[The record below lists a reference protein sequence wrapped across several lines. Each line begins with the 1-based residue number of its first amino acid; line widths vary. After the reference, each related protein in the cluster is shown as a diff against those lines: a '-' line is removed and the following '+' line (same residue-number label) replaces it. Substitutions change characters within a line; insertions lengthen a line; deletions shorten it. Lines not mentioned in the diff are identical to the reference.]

1 MQYGQTGSGKTYT
14 IIGHEDDEGAENN
27 FLPNTGF
34 ASGEDEGIVSR
45 SLAYIFSQVE
55 ARNAAAGEGGEAD
68 LASSGS
74 SGSGLSLA
82 SQGSSSATATIVG
95 DGCKYSIR
103 ASYSEI
109 YNEALYDLLCFDQR
123 QLSLRWD
130 PVKGFHAPE
139 LTLQEC
145 ATLQDAQDVVACGLR
160 HRRVGSHS
168 LNLESSRSHAILTI
182 YIDAVPVRPEAADFG
197 STRMGKVVFVDLA
210 GSERLKDSHS
220 EGIAMRETASINRS
234 LFMLGKV
241 ISCLASGAKGS
252 VVPYRES
259 KLTKLLMDSLGGS
272 ALSLMIACC
281 SPSVAHLEET
291 LSTLS
296 YATRAKN
303 IKNAPAV
310 QMDPQQAAL
319 AALRR
324 EIKVLRAE
332 NAFLRDQLMLAN
344 AGGGGLA
351 GSEAAAAG
359 ILTAGGDTPNASA
372 AGLLPLPSSSAS
384 HYSPGSS
391 PSPLPA
397 HSVMLPVPNALQEEL
412 SRRLNDAQRLLGT
425 LSSENSRLAAE
436 NERLRAGGLQ
446 VAGEYSGAVEE
457 IEWLRS
463 KLARLEVTLMGVAGA
478 EGTTNQVL
486 VPNGEQDLPL
496 PLPVL
501 VQEKKD
507 DVSNQ
512 NENGS
517 HLKRALPNSP
527 IKENKVLSKESKK
540 SPPTVPGAEAE
551 EAGKMMPDNEKDEV
565 GLVLTKEKLVAKA
578 RATPL
583 PD

>member
-1 MQYGQTGSGKTYT
+1 MLPCSTFGSG
-14 IIGHEDDEGAENN
+14 D
-27 FLPNTGF
+27 
-34 ASGEDEGIVSR
+34 DEGIVSR
-45 SLAYIFSQVE
+45 SLAYIFKQVE
-55 ARNAAAGEGGEAD
+55 ARNAAVAAERAGEGD
-68 LASSGS
+68 LDSNGS
-74 SGSGLSLA
+74 NGAGDSPSP
-82 SQGSSSATATIVG
+82 ATTITS

-103 ASYSEI
+103 TSYSEI

-130 PVKGFHAPE
+130 PVKSFHAPD

-145 ATLQDAQDVVACGLR
+145 ATLQDAQEVVACGLR

-168 LNLESSRSHAILTI
+168 LNLESSRSHTILTV
-182 YIDAVPVRPEAADFG
+182 YIDAAPVRPEAADFG

-241 ISCLASGAKGS
+241 ISSLASGAKGS

-281 SPSVAHLEET
+281 SPSIVHLEET

-324 EIKVLRAE
+324 ELKVLRAE
-332 NAFLRDQLMLAN
+332 NAYLRDQLIMAN
-344 AGGGGLA
+344 TGGGLPQA
-351 GSEAAAAG
+351 PDL
-359 ILTAGGDTPNASA
+359 LTASGGTPTSSGA
-372 AGLLPLPSSSAS
+372 AGLSPPFSSQF
-384 HYSPGSS
+384 SPGSS

-397 HSVMLPVPNALQEEL
+397 HSVMLPVPPAPQEEL

-457 IEWLRS
+457 IEWLKS
-463 KLARLEVTLMGVAGA
+463 KLSRLEVSLLGVGAGDASTKQLPGGEEDQALLLPEADAQMGADT
-478 EGTTNQVL
+478 EMKPFQSPPSSRT
-486 VPNGEQDLPL
+486 
-496 PLPVL
+496 
-501 VQEKKD
+501 
-507 DVSNQ
+507 DV
-512 NENGS
+512 
-517 HLKRALPNSP
+517 
-527 IKENKVLSKESKK
+527 VESKQATK
-540 SPPTVPGAEAE
+540 SPAVADSIKTDVAVVEKTPSV
-551 EAGKMMPDNEKDEV
+551 NEKTE
-565 GLVLTKEKLVAKA
+565 LVSDLTPKKLVAKA
-578 RATPL
+578 RSTPL
-583 PD
+583 PDGYSIDMETETIAQISD

>member
-1 MQYGQTGSGKTYT
+1 MSLLLQYGQTGSGKTYT
-14 IIGHEDDEGAENN
+14 IVGHEGNDDSAGNN
-27 FLPNTGF
+27 SLLPYSTFG
-34 ASGEDEGIVSR
+34 SGDDEGIVPR
-45 SLAYIFSQVE
+45 SLAYIYKQVE
-55 ARNAAAGEGGEAD
+55 ARNAAVEAETAAEGD
-68 LASSGS
+68 MASNGS
-74 SGSGLSLA
+74 NGTSDSPSP
-82 SQGSSSATATIVG
+82 ATTITG

-103 ASYSEI
+103 TSYSEI

-130 PVKGFHAPE
+130 SVKGFHAPD

-145 ATLQDAQDVVACGLR
+145 ATLQDAQEVVACGLR

-168 LNLESSRSHAILTI
+168 LNLESSRSHTILTV
-182 YIDAVPVRPEAADFG
+182 YIEAAPVRPEAADFG

-220 EGIAMRETASINRS
+220 EGAAMRETASINRS

-281 SPSVAHLEET
+281 SPSIAHLEET

-324 EIKVLRAE
+324 EVKVLRAE
-332 NAFLRDQLMLAN
+332 NAYLRDQLMMAN
-344 AGGGGLA
+344 TGGGGLLPPPA
-351 GSEAAAAG
+351 TADLTASGGNPNTSGAAG
-359 ILTAGGDTPNASA
+359 MSP
-372 AGLLPLPSSSAS
+372 PSSSQFT
-384 HYSPGSS
+384 PGSS

-397 HSVMLPVPNALQEEL
+397 HSVMLPVPPAPQEEL

-425 LSSENSRLAAE
+425 MSSENSRLAAE

-457 IEWLRS
+457 IEWLKS
-463 KLARLEVTLMGVAGA
+463 KLARLEVSLMGVGAGEA
-478 EGTTNQVL
+478 TANQAQS
-486 VPNGEQDLPL
+486 GEEDQAMPL
-496 PLPVL
+496 PEVDA
-501 VQEKKD
+501 QMEADTEKKTLQSPPS
-507 DVSNQ
+507 SNV
-512 NENGS
+512 ET
-517 HLKRALPNSP
+517 L
-527 IKENKVLSKESKK
+527 ESKDGK
-540 SPPTVPGAEAE
+540 DSPAVADSIKAE
-551 EAGKMMPDNEKDEV
+551 EVVAEKTNLDNKKTELDS
-565 GLVLTKEKLVAKA
+565 
-578 RATPL
+578 
-583 PD
+583 D

>member
-1 MQYGQTGSGKTYT
+1 
-14 IIGHEDDEGAENN
+14 
-27 FLPNTGF
+27 
-34 ASGEDEGIVSR
+34 
-45 SLAYIFSQVE
+45 LAYIFSQVE
-55 ARNAAAGEGGEAD
+55 TRNKAAAEGG
-68 LASSGS
+68 LANDG
-74 SGSGLSLA
+74 GG
-82 SQGSSSATATIVG
+82 GGDDSSAGATTVG

-130 PVKGFHAPE
+130 PVKGFHAPD

-145 ATLQDAQDVVACGLR
+145 ATLLDAQEVVACGLR

-168 LNLESSRSHAILTI
+168 LNLESSRSHAILTVH
-182 YIDAVPVRPEAADFG
+182 IDAVPVRPEAADFG

-281 SPSVAHLEET
+281 SPSSAHLEET

-310 QMDPQQAAL
+310 QMDPQQAAF

-332 NAFLRDQLMLAN
+332 NAYLRDQMMMMN
-344 AGGGGLA
+344 AGGGDSAGL
-351 GSEAAAAG
+351 S
-359 ILTAGGDTPNASA
+359 LPTATTPNASA
-372 AGLLPLPSSSAS
+372 VGVPRSQF
-384 HYSPGSS
+384 SPGSS

-397 HSVMLPVPNALQEEL
+397 HSVMLPVPTAPQEEL

-463 KLARLEVTLMGVAGA
+463 KLARLEVSLMGVSAGSHA
-478 EGTTNQVL
+478 EGPSSVAGGGGEAPTAENQV
-486 VPNGEQDLPL
+486 V
-496 PLPVL
+496 VL
-501 VQEKKD
+501 DDEKIE
-507 DVSNQ
+507 V
-512 NENGS
+512 
-517 HLKRALPNSP
+517 A
-527 IKENKVLSKESKK
+527 
-540 SPPTVPGAEAE
+540 TAAE
-551 EAGKMMPDNEKDEV
+551 E
-565 GLVLTKEKLVAKA
+565 LIAKA
-578 RATPL
+578 RATL
-583 PD
+583 LLDGYSIDMEAESNAQMTD

>member
-1 MQYGQTGSGKTYT
+1 
-14 IIGHEDDEGAENN
+14 
-27 FLPNTGF
+27 
-34 ASGEDEGIVSR
+34 
-45 SLAYIFSQVE
+45 
-55 ARNAAAGEGGEAD
+55 
-68 LASSGS
+68 
-74 SGSGLSLA
+74 
-82 SQGSSSATATIVG
+82 
-95 DGCKYSIR
+95 
-103 ASYSEI
+103 
-109 YNEALYDLLCFDQR
+109 
-123 QLSLRWD
+123 
-130 PVKGFHAPE
+130 

-145 ATLQDAQDVVACGLR
+145 ATLQDAQEVVACGLR

-168 LNLESSRSHAILTI
+168 LNLESSRSHAILTVH
-182 YIDAVPVRPEAADFG
+182 IDAVPVRPEAADFG

-281 SPSVAHLEET
+281 SPSAAHLEET

-332 NAFLRDQLMLAN
+332 NVYLREQLMLTNIAN
-344 AGGGGLA
+344 GDGALPSAA
-351 GSEAAAAG
+351 GSG
-359 ILTAGGDTPNASA
+359 LLTASGGTPNAA
-372 AGLLPLPSSSAS
+372 AVGLGGAS
-384 HYSPGSS
+384 QFSPGSS

-397 HSVMLPVPNALQEEL
+397 HSVMLPVPTAPQEEL

-463 KLARLEVTLMGVAGA
+463 KLARLEVSLMGVGAG
-478 EGTTNQVL
+478 EGASQG
-486 VPNGEQDLPL
+486 PADGEQDLPL
-496 PLPVL
+496 TLPLPLPVPEVDGIQL
-501 VQEKKD
+501 ERDSGLKQLP
-507 DVSNQ
+507 SNGDIR
-512 NENGS
+512 E
-517 HLKRALPNSP
+517 
-527 IKENKVLSKESKK
+527 
-540 SPPTVPGAEAE
+540 
-551 EAGKMMPDNEKDEV
+551 DN
-565 GLVLTKEKLVAKA
+565 EKLVAKA

-583 PD
+583 PDGYSIDEEAESNSQS